1 MSGATLG
8 LRPLR
13 LLSLVTCL
21 LLPALILPATA
32 APDDSTRLHETAT
45 RPSLACG
52 PRLDPLGEMRT
63 RIDALQQRLN
73 ETREQRDSVRQQLET
88 LDRRLGPL
96 IASLRETERRL
107 RQERARVRSL
117 ERQSEKRRRE
127 LARER
132 EELVELVRATY
143 QAGRQSELRLVLED
157 QTPARLSRT
166 LAYYRYVEQARLE
179 RLQRIESVLRELAGL
194 EESRREAA
202 RELEGLRAAQRQ
214 EKSQWETLRRERRGL
229 HARLSRELR
238 HRGHELERL
247 NADRARLEQLVN
259 EIRPLLPAMPP
270 PPAGARFGDGNKP
283 RAAGQGWP
291 VRSFGAMQGRLPLP
305 AQGRLLARFNEP
317 RQIGNLRWKG
327 IFLAARE
334 GQAVQAVFGGRV
346 VYADWLRGFG
356 LLLIL
361 DHGDGYMTLYGHNQ
375 SLAKS
380 VGDWT
385 EAGETIATAGATGD
399 PSRPGVYFE
408 VRHHGAPADPLRWC
422 AVRAT

>member
-13 LLSLVTCL
+13 SLPFLAWL
-21 LLPALILPATA
+21 LLPALILPASA
-32 APDDSTRLHETAT
+32 APDDSTRLREV
-45 RPSLACG
+45 
-52 PRLDPLGEMRT
+52 RT
-63 RIDALQQRLN
+63 RIDSLQQKLN
-73 ETREQRDSVRQQLET
+73 ETREQRDSVRLQLET

-96 IASLRETERRL
+96 ITTLRDTERRL
-107 RQERARVRSL
+107 RQERKRVQGL
-117 ERQSEKRRRE
+117 ERQTEKRRRE

-143 QAGRQSELRLVLED
+143 QAGRQSELRLVLEG
-157 QTPARLSRT
+157 QGPARLSRT
-166 LAYYRYVEQARLE
+166 LAYYRYVEQARIE
-179 RLQRIESVLRELAGL
+179 RLQRVESVLRELARL

-202 RELEGLRAAQRQ
+202 RELEGLRAAQRR
-214 EKSQWETLRRERRGL
+214 EKAQWETLRQERRGL
-229 HARLSRELR
+229 HARLSREVR
-238 HRGHELERL
+238 DSGRSLERL
-247 NADRARLEQLVN
+247 HADRDRLERLVS

-270 PPAGARFGDGNKP
+270 PPAGERF
-283 RAAGQGWP
+283 AG
-291 VRSFGAMQGRLPLP
+291 MQGRLPLP
-305 AQGRLLARFNEP
+305 LRGQLLARFNDS

-334 GQAVQAVFGGRV
+334 GQAVRAVFGGRV

-380 VGDWT
+380 VGDWAET
-385 EAGETIATAGATGD
+385 GETIATAGATGD
-399 PSRPGVYFE
+399 QSRPGVYFE
-408 VRHHGAPADPLRWC
+408 VRHQGAPADPLRWC
-422 AVRAT
+422 TVRAT